1 MIDTPIDSQIM
12 VVRLCLTVGQRPFYV
27 TRSMATT
34 SSSSAAASRLSSSS
48 SLHSVCRPSVEML
61 STQFRPNKVL
71 VDRYIDFWRYG
82 LYSSRT
88 SCYTFDLHELCDFLV
103 QDMVIGPLQRATTER
118 LREIF
123 PAQVERQVILLLVV

>member
-1 MIDTPIDSQIM
+1 M

-34 SSSSAAASRLSSSS
+34 SFSSAAASRLSSSS
-48 SLHSVCRPSVEML
+48 SLNSVCRPSVEML

-71 VDRYIDFWRYG
+71 VDRYIDFWRYI
-82 LYSSRT
+82 YSSWT

-123 PAQVERQVILLLVV
+123 PAQVERQVILLVVV

>member
-1 MIDTPIDSQIM
+1 M

-34 SSSSAAASRLSSSS
+34 SSSTASRLSSSS

-103 QDMVIGPLQRATTER
+103 QDMVIGSLQRPTTER

-123 PAQVERQVILLLVV
+123 SAQVERQVILLLLIV